1 MGVIEDGCKCA
12 DENDVG
18 LVACVAIVDLYV
30 IDQGANDLHGDH
42 SLPDRSHRGPR

>member
-30 IDQGANDLHGDH
+30 IDQGANDLHGFGAEH
-42 SLPDRSHRGPR
+42 LVG